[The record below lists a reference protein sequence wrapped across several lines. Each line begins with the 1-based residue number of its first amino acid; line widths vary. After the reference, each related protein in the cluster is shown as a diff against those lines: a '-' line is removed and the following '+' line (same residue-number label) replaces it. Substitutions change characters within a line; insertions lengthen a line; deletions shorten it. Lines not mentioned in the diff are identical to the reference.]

1 MKKMYS
7 KEYEKQVRLLLQC
20 LPLLE
25 ALDRFALK
33 GGTAINFFLKNMP
46 RLSVDI
52 DLTYLPIEPRE
63 ETFANMQS
71 DLKKLGHLIEQA
83 IPNSRVSLQISP
95 QTGQV
100 VRLLVYANETQIKIE
115 PSFVVRGTLYPPEYL
130 DLCEQAENEFEMSV
144 KQVKTLSS
152 PEIYAGKICAALNRQ
167 HPRDL
172 FDIYVLLNEQG
183 ISDTIRQAFVVYLAG
198 DARPFHEMLEPNFLD
213 IESTYQRQFHRMAM
227 EEIGLNELLAAR
239 KSLVQKIS
247 EELTLNE
254 RRFLLSMKL
263 GEPEWNLLPF
273 QNLEQLPSLQ
283 WKLINVRKMDKKK
296 HAKMV
301 EKLKDVLEL

>member
-25 ALDRFALK
+25 EVDRFALK

-71 DLKKLGHLIEQA
+71 DLKKLGNLIEQRVSD
-83 IPNSRVSLQISP
+83 SRVSTQVA
-95 QTGQV
+95 QNTGHV
-100 VRLLVYANETQIKIE
+100 VRLLVYANGTQIKVE
-115 PSFVVRGTLYPPEYL
+115 PSFVVRGTLYPPERL
-130 DLCEQAENEFEMSV
+130 NLCKRAEDEFEMSV
-144 KQVKTLSS
+144 KNVKTLSS
-152 PEIYAGKICAALNRQ
+152 SEIYAGKICAALNRQ

-172 FDIYVLLNEQG
+172 FDIHVLLNEQG
-183 ISDTIRQAFVVYLAG
+183 ITDKIRQALVVYLAG
-198 DARPFHEMLEPNFLD
+198 DARPLSEMLRPNLLD
-213 IESTYQRQFHRMAM
+213 IEATYQRQFHRMTM
-227 EEIGLNELLAAR
+227 EEITLDELLTAR
-239 KSLVQKIS
+239 EKLIQKIS

-254 RRFLLSMKL
+254 RKFLLSIKL
-263 GEPEWNLLPF
+263 GEPQWDLLPF
-273 QNLEQLPSLQ
+273 KNLEQLPSLQ
-283 WKLINVRKMDKKK
+283 WKLINIKKMDKNK
-296 HAKMV
+296 HQKMV
-301 EKLKDVLEL
+301 GKLKDILDL

>member
-1 MKKMYS
+1 MNKMYS

-25 ALDRFALK
+25 ELDRFALK

-63 ETFANMQS
+63 ETFANIQS
-71 DLKKLGHLIEQA
+71 DLKKFGDFIKQA
-83 IPNSRVSLQISP
+83 IPNSRVSFQILP
-95 QTGQV
+95 QTRQV

-115 PSFVVRGTLYPPEYL
+115 PSFVIRGTLYSPEYL
-130 DLCEQAENEFEMSV
+130 NLCERAENEFEMSV
-144 KQVKTLSS
+144 RQVKTLSS
-152 PEIYAGKICAALNRQ
+152 SEIYAGKICAALNRQ

-183 ISDTIRQAFVVYLAG
+183 ISDPIRQAFVVYLAG
-198 DARPFHEMLEPNFLD
+198 DARPFHEMLQPNFLD
-213 IESTYQRQFHRMAM
+213 IESTYQRQFHHMTRNDIA
-227 EEIGLNELLAAR
+227 LDELLETR
-239 KSLVQKIS
+239 KRLVHKIS
-247 EELTLNE
+247 EELMLNE
-254 RRFLLSMKL
+254 RKFLLSMKL
-263 GEPEWNLLPF
+263 GEPEWDLLPF
-273 QNLEQLPSLQ
+273 KNLEQLPSLQ
-283 WKLINVRKMDKKK
+283 WKLINIRKMDKKK

-301 EKLKDVLEL
+301 DKLKSALKL